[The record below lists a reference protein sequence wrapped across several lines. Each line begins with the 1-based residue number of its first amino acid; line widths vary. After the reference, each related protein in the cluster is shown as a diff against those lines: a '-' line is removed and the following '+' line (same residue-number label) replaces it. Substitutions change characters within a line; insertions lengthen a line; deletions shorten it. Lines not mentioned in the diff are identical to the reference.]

1 MGGFRLKKL
10 SINPKKLYEGCM
22 YAAIVHAVTVGQ
34 YPELNYE
41 HSWDGYNYSMNNSQ
55 GCRATI
61 TFHPEYIIAVFQERT
76 NIDINRSA
84 YDYLTDMP
92 DDILKIAESEALAY
106 VLQNVSGETRPI
118 ITAAFWGTWDE
129 LSSNQSWENILQS
142 GGFILENQLLNH
154 EQSLQSWTDY
164 YELNNDEI
172 KLIESLFE
180 RKMKN
185 GDSRIYLSAE
195 EAKILSGDIGECKE
209 SLREL
214 NIFLPDD

>member
-1 MGGFRLKKL
+1 MGGARLKKL

-41 HSWDGYNYSMNNSQ
+41 HSWDGHNYSMNNSQ

-61 TFHPEYIIAVFQERT
+61 TFHPEYIIAVFQERAS
-76 NIDINRSA
+76 IDINRSA

-92 DDILKIAESEALAY
+92 DKILKIAESEALAY

>member
-1 MGGFRLKKL
+1 MKKL

-41 HSWDGYNYSMNNSQ
+41 HSWDGHNYSMNNSQ

-61 TFHPEYIIAVFQERT
+61 TFHPEYIIAVFQERAS
-76 NIDINRSA
+76 IDINRSA

-92 DDILKIAESEALAY
+92 DKILKIAESEALAY

>member
-1 MGGFRLKKL
+1 MKKL

>member
-1 MGGFRLKKL
+1 MKKL

-180 RKMKN
+180 RKIKN